1 MKANQKFLINNE
13 RGDIGVG
20 TLIIFIA
27 MVLVA
32 AVAATVLIYTTGAL
46 QQKASKTSKEATQ
59 QISTNI
65 IVDQVLGNRTDP
77 NTGNMV
83 DNIQSLMIRVK
94 PDVGTTSIDLRQ
106 VIITV
111 WDSDNHYDLNY
122 SSDGSGTS
130 IFTAAAVRD
139 EDQSFNV
146 TTPVLNSGDLVT
158 LYVTQANMPGIGL
171 TTRKTFWLSLNQE
184 LGSSV
189 NLEITTPNSFGIY
202 KFVQLY
208 P

>member
-1 MKANQKFLINNE
+1 MKANQKFLMDNE

-65 IVDQVLGNRTDP
+65 VVDQVLGNRT
-77 NTGNMV
+77 NTNN
-83 DNIQSLMIRVK
+83 DTLDSLQIRIK

-106 VIITV
+106 VIITI
-111 WDSDNHYDLNY
+111 WDQDNHYDLNY
-122 SSDGSGTS
+122 SSDGTGSS
-130 IFTAAAVRD
+130 AFSAAAVRD
-139 EDQSFNV
+139 EDHSFGY

-158 LYVTQANMPGIGL
+158 LYVTQANMPGITL

-184 LGSSV
+184 LGASV
-189 NLEITTPNSFGIY
+189 NLELTTPNSFGIY
-202 KFVQLY
+202 KYVQLY

>member
-1 MKANQKFLINNE
+1 MKANQKFLMDNE

-65 IVDQVLGNRTDP
+65 VVDQVLGNRT
-77 NTGNMV
+77 NTVN
-83 DNIQSLMIRVK
+83 DTLDSLQIRIK

-106 VIITV
+106 VIITI
-111 WDSDNHYDLNY
+111 WDQDNHYDLNY
-122 SSDGSGTS
+122 SSDGTGSS
-130 IFTAAAVRD
+130 AFSAAAVRD
-139 EDQSFNV
+139 EDHSFGT

-158 LYVTQANMPGIGL
+158 LYVTQANMPGITL

-184 LGSSV
+184 LGASV
-189 NLEITTPNSFGIY
+189 NLELTTPNSFGIY
-202 KFVQLY
+202 KYVQLY

>member
-1 MKANQKFLINNE
+1 MKANQKFLMGNE

-65 IVDQVLGNRTDP
+65 VVDQVLGNRTDT
-77 NTGNMV
+77 NNDTL
-83 DNIQSLMIRVK
+83 DSLQIRIK

-106 VIITV
+106 VIITI
-111 WDSDNHYDLNY
+111 WDQDYHYDLSYFNGT
-122 SSDGSGTS
+122 GSPNGTV
-130 IFTAAAVRD
+130 FTASAVRD
-139 EDQSFNV
+139 EDHSFGT

-158 LYVTQANMPGIGL
+158 LYVTQSNMPGITL

-184 LGSSV
+184 LGASV
-189 NLEITTPNSFGIY
+189 NLELTTPNSFGIY
-202 KFVQLY
+202 KYVQLY